1 VAAGDGRG
9 PNITSIT
16 SRVPPAWTSDRSH
29 RRSSIASVV
38 QSRPNLG
45 EFTLAKPLFA
55 GLTYPYDWGPFPSI
69 QVGQKPCWFPN
80 GQGPPACLFRAPM
93 IG

>member
-1 VAAGDGRG
+1 MTNYFKLPTWADKDHVHAVVETPRG
-9 PNITSIT
+9 
-16 SRVPPAWTSDRSH
+16 SRVKLEFDPK
-29 RRSSIASVV
+29 
-38 QSRPNLG
+38 LG
-45 EFTLAKPLFA
+45 AFTLAKPLFA

-69 QVGQKPCWFPN
+69 EVGQKPCWFPN